1 MAQSD
6 TALLKSFKAVRKS
19 SLSDCTASF
28 TISDSE
34 RESSEVMSG
43 KACSGV
49 VVGMRHWDW
58 MYSLVNCFCLDL
70 DGSVG
75 VFFAMKFWR
84 KVG

>member
-49 VVGMRHWDW
+49 VVGMRH
-58 MYSLVNCFCLDL
+58 
-70 DGSVG
+70 
-75 VFFAMKFWR
+75 
-84 KVG
+84 